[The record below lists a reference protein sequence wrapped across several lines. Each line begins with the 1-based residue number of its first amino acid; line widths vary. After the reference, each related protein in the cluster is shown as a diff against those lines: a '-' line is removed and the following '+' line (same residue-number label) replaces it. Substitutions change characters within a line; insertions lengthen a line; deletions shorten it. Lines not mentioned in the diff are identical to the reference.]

1 MALPKAWLDAYHSQY
16 PLGIEVRMA
25 TVPLIMPSRLSHGLS
40 PRQEAFAQLVARGET
55 LSDAYRATYRAG
67 GKAASI
73 NVSASKLAKH
83 AKVRTRIEGLLKQA
97 EASMHRDAVSIR
109 RHVFSGLM
117 KESRN
122 DEAKPSERIAALI
135 ALGKIDVVS
144 MFREVHT
151 ALVPDERRPEE
162 VETELRSKL
171 RELFRDPTSH

>member
-1 MALPKAWLDAYHSQY
+1 MARSLP
-16 PLGIEVRMA
+16 GIS
-25 TVPLIMPSRLSHGLS
+25 SRLSHGLS
-40 PRQEAFAQLVARGET
+40 PRQEAFAQLVARGEN

-67 GKAASI
+67 GMPKSI
-73 NVSASKLAKH
+73 NEAASKLAKNG
-83 AKVRTRIEGLLKQA
+83 KVRARLDELLKQV
-97 EASMHRDAVSIR
+97 EAAMHRDSIAIR

-122 DEAKPSERIAALI
+122 EEAKPSERIAALI

-162 VETELRSKL
+162 VEVELRSKL
-171 RELFRDPTSH
+171 RELFRDQSTH